1 MDKAY
6 SPQRRVIKMTW
17 LIVLWSQGSV
27 DIVRTDKI
35 ASIRAYNAQNR
46 LSVNINTVDR
56 LRITFDFYNKAEFLK
71 LPAIIRHAERY
82 NFDVV
87 IDLKNQKIFEA
98 KKGLILVEEKEKKD

>member
-1 MDKAY
+1 M
-6 SPQRRVIKMTW
+6 KMTW

-27 DIVRTDKI
+27 DIIRTDKI
-35 ASIRAYNAQNR
+35 ASIRAYNVQNR

-56 LRITFDFYNKAEFLK
+56 LRVNFDFYEKEEFFK

-87 IDLKNQKIFEA
+87 IDLRNQKVFEA
-98 KKGLILVEEKEKKD
+98 KKGVILVEDEKKKKD

>member
-1 MDKAY
+1 
-6 SPQRRVIKMTW
+6 MTW

-56 LRITFDFYNKAEFLK
+56 LRITFDFYNKAEFFK

>member
-1 MDKAY
+1 
-6 SPQRRVIKMTW
+6 MTW

-27 DIVRTDKI
+27 DIIRTDKI
-35 ASIRAYNAQNR
+35 TSIRAYNARNK

-56 LRITFDFYNKAEFLK
+56 LRVNFDFYEMSEFFK

-87 IDLKNQKIFEA
+87 IDLKNQKVFEA
-98 KKGLILVEEKEKKD
+98 KKGVVLVEEKEKKD